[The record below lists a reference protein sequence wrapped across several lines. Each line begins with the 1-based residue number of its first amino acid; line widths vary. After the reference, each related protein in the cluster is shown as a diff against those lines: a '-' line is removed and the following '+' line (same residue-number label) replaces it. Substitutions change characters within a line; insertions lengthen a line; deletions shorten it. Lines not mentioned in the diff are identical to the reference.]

1 VKAVEPEVFVSLPSA
16 LGPVTSVRS
25 TLVQSSRATLI
36 DRGLQHRYAALLCP
50 EHRTRLDESLAPEW
64 LPLELG
70 LAHYAACDALGL
82 STAELQEIGEDVGLR
97 LQGTFVGT
105 LTRGARNVGLSPWV
119 PLAQFTRLKERLM
132 QGGGVMVRKTGP
144 KDATVEL
151 HQIELFRHTYF
162 RVAYAGVIAS
172 LLKLGA
178 GKSVSVR
185 VAGGSNFAQRCVY
198 RCMWV

>member
-1 VKAVEPEVFVSLPSA
+1 
-16 LGPVTSVRS
+16 
-25 TLVQSSRATLI
+25 LI
-36 DRGLQHRYAALLCP
+36 DRGLLQRYAAFLSP

-70 LAHYAACDALGL
+70 LAHYAACDSL
-82 STAELQEIGEDVGLR
+82 SLSPSELQEIGEDVGIR
-97 LQGTFVGT
+97 LQGTFIGT
-105 LTRGARNVGLSPWV
+105 LTRSARNVGLTPWV
-119 PLAQFTRLKERLM
+119 PLAQFARLKERLM
-132 QGGGVMVRKTGP
+132 QGGAVMVTKTGP

-151 HQIELFRHTYF
+151 HQIELFKHTYF

-185 VAGGSNFAQRCVY
+185 VGGGANFAQRCVY